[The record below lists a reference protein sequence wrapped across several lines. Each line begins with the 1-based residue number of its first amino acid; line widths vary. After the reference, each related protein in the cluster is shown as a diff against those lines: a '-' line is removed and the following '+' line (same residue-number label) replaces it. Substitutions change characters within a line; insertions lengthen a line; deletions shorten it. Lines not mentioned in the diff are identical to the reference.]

1 MSPNLPPVAT
11 LVAHRVADYDAWK
24 KVFDDHLPARKK
36 AGCLGHHINRGA
48 DDPNMV
54 YIYCPATDVDKVR
67 AFLDSPDLEQVMKN
81 AGVEDPPTVKVMRP
95 MSADFIPDKKLAG
108 LLVSHV
114 VEDYDAWRKVYDD
127 FDLYRKESG
136 IVGHAVNQEF
146 DEPNSV
152 ITYHQAESLNSI
164 RAFVDSNELKERM
177 RDGGVAEPIEMRF
190 VEVVDFA
197 DY

>member
-1 MSPNLPPVAT
+1 M
-11 LVAHRVADYDAWK
+11 
-24 KVFDDHLPARKK
+24 FDDHLPARKE
-36 AGCLGHHINRGA
+36 ASCLGHHINRGV

-67 AFLDSPDLEQVMKN
+67 AFLDSPDLENVMKN

-108 LLVSHV
+108 IIVSHV

-136 IVGHAVNQEF
+136 IVGHAVNQAF

-152 ITYHQAESLNSI
+152 IVYHQADSLNSL
-164 RAFVDSNELKERM
+164 RAFVDSNELKARM
-177 RDGGVAEPIEMRF
+177 RDGGVAEPPEIRF
-190 VEVVDFA
+190 VEVADFA